1 MTKIITITAFLIC
14 SLLSAQTKYEE
25 NMSKSLALW
34 GEGKAAEASALMERI
49 AAVEKTKW
57 LPNYYVALINTTEGF
72 NPANKDKVNA
82 LLEKAQTALDQA
94 TLISANNP
102 EIMVVQGL
110 IYTVMV
116 VQDPMTNGM
125 KYSPKVMEVYTKA
138 LLIAPENPRV
148 VFSKADFEINGARW
162 TGADVGKLCKEIERS
177 IGLFEAFK
185 SDVPFYPNWGLD
197 RAKESFANC
206 KK

>member
-1 MTKIITITAFLIC
+1 MTKIITTITLFIC
-14 SLLSAQTKYEE
+14 TFFFAQKKYEE
-25 NMSKSLALW
+25 GMAKSLGLW
-34 GEGKAAEASALMERI
+34 GEGKPTEASALMERI
-49 AAVEKTKW
+49 ASAEKNNW

-82 LLEKAQTALDQA
+82 LLEKAQNALDQA
-94 TLISANNP
+94 MLISPNNP

-110 IYTVMV
+110 IYTVMI

-138 LLIAPENPRV
+138 KMIAPENPRV
-148 VFSKADFEINGARW
+148 AFSKADFEINGARW
-162 TGADVGKLCKEIERS
+162 TGADVNKLCEEIERS
-177 IGLFEAFK
+177 ITLFENFK

-197 RAKESFANC
+197 RAKESLKNC